1 MQPLVSVIIPTYNY
15 AHYITQAIDSVVNQ
29 TYPAECIEIVIVD
42 DGSTDGTEAVIQQY
56 IDKGIARYF
65 YQQNQGKANA
75 THFAIQQSQGK
86 YIFNLDADDF
96 YYPEKIAKSVQ
107 IFEQYPDVVHVSNPA
122 HTVYDDRESTKYE
135 VIPEEIL
142 EKPLDGNWLSRYFF
156 DKHILFGGGSTYAAR
171 ADALKQIQTPTSVD
185 MYIDEFLLLAIFPL
199 GKSYFLREPLSVWR
213 GHNTNYSG
221 KTVTAAGKL
230 AKGQRLLSS
239 SAGVLKYLE
248 DNHFDKHVVN
258 IYRLHHLTRCIAFK
272 ENQGSKTLGDILKYS
287 YDVFFKIRPNTS
299 LIKKYHVMNRL
310 LPGKSLSVLKS
321 LIKSKK

>member
-1 MQPLVSVIIPTYNY
+1 MQQPLVSVIIPTYNY
-15 AHYITQAIDSVVNQ
+15 AHYITQAIDSVIKQ
-29 TYPAECIEIVIVD
+29 TYPAEFIEIVIVD
-42 DGSTDGTEAVIQQY
+42 DGSTDGTEKIVQPY
-56 IDKGIARYF
+56 IDKGIIRYY

-75 THFAIQQSQGK
+75 THFAVQQSRGK

-96 YYPEKIAKSVQ
+96 YYPEKIAKSVK

-122 HTVYDDRESTKYE
+122 HTVYDDRESNKYE
-135 VIPEEIL
+135 IIPEEIL
-142 EKPLDGNWLSRYFF
+142 EKPLDGNWLSLYFF

-199 GKSYFLREPLSVWR
+199 GKSYFLRESLSVWR

-221 KTVTAAGKL
+221 KTVTAAGKF

-248 DNHFDKHVVN
+248 DNHFNKHLVD

-272 ENQGSKTLGDILKYS
+272 ENQGNKTIGDILKYS
-287 YDVFFKIRPNTS
+287 YDVFFKIRPNWS
-299 LIKKYHVMNRL
+299 LLKRYHVMNRL
-310 LPGKSLSVLKS
+310 LPGKSLSALKS
-321 LIKSKK
+321 LIKS